1 MRKHIG
7 YFMLGGM
14 KWNVYVDNHK
24 TMAGN
29 SLYKLDKEQLEIN
42 VASDIK
48 GFAAPIDKMK
58 EHTLRGIV
66 SQTLQLMGE
75 EKYQKDDFIAPFTSF
90 LHQFL
95 RTDTFSGKDG
105 TFNLGGVT
113 WSVTA
118 DHTYTYHKN
127 LNGECDSNIGRVILD
142 LIDSETGSGKKIDFV
157 RMIYIHEVLHAIM
170 HQLGL
175 EHEENFV
182 KTFGLFLNEI
192 LTSLFFIAGDGEIP
206 VWPLKSKEKVK

>member
-1 MRKHIG
+1 MKEHFAR
-7 YFMLGGM
+7 FTLGGM
-14 KWNVYVDNHK
+14 KWNIYVDNHK
-24 TMAGN
+24 TMAAN

-42 VASDIK
+42 IASEIK
-48 GFAAPIDKMK
+48 GFAAPKDKMK
-58 EHTLRGIV
+58 EHSLRGIV

-75 EKYQKDDFIAPFTSF
+75 EKYQKDDFIAPFVSF

-95 RTDTFSGKDG
+95 RTDTFGGKEG

-113 WSVTA
+113 WNVVS
-118 DHTYTYHKN
+118 DHSYTYHRN
-127 LNGECDSNIGRVILD
+127 VNGECDSNIGRVILD
-142 LIDSETGSGKKIDFV
+142 LIDVETGGDKKIDLV

-170 HQLGL
+170 HQMGL

-192 LTSLFFIAGDGEIP
+192 LTSLMFIAGEGEIP
-206 VWPLKSKEKVK
+206 AWPLKSKE

>member
-7 YFMLGGM
+7 HFKLGGM
-14 KWNVYVDNHK
+14 KWDVYVDDHK
-24 TMAGN
+24 TMAAN

-42 VASDIK
+42 VASEIK
-48 GFAAPIDKMK
+48 GFTAPIDKIK

-75 EKYQKDDFIAPFTSF
+75 EKYKNDSFIAPFTSF

-95 RTDTFSGKDG
+95 RTDTFGGKEG
-105 TFNLGGVT
+105 AFNLGGVT
-113 WSVTA
+113 WNVVS
-118 DHTYTYHKN
+118 DHSYTYHRN
-127 LNGECDSNIGRVILD
+127 VNGECDSNIGRVILD
-142 LIDSETGSGKKIDFV
+142 LIDTETGGSKKTDFV

-170 HQLGL
+170 CQLGL

-182 KTFGLFLNEI
+182 KAFGLFLNEI
-192 LTSLFFIAGDGEIP
+192 LTSLVFITDEKEVP
-206 VWPLKSKEKVK
+206 MWPLKIKV